1 MKSYRELPQ
10 GYRQILSIDLQKDK
24 KLALLVN
31 GMALLLA
38 GVMIAAALPLVPIRS
53 LFGNYGLL
61 GIGVKLAVMYGGMFV
76 YIILHEAVH
85 GIVMRRFSDAKVRF
99 GFTGLYAYAGSDAY
113 YCRKHYIVIA
123 LAPIVVWGIV
133 LGVLNLLVPQD
144 WFYVIYMIQI
154 MNVSGAAGD
163 LYVSWKMNRLPAD
176 ILVRDSG
183 VAMTVYSAEIRCN

>member
-1 MKSYRELPQ
+1 MNSYRELPQ
-10 GYRQILSIDLQKDK
+10 GYRQILHIDLQKDK

-31 GMALLLA
+31 GLALLICVVMIALLLA
-38 GVMIAAALPLVPIRS
+38 LAPIER
-53 LFGNYGLL
+53 LFRNSGRTELL
-61 GIGVKLAVMYGGMFV
+61 VKLAVMYGGMIV

-99 GFTGLYAYAGSDAY
+99 GFTGPYAYAGSDAY
-113 YCRKHYIVIA
+113 YCRRHYIIIA

-133 LGVLNLLVPQD
+133 LGILNVLVPED
-144 WFYVIYMIQI
+144 WFYVVYMIQMI
-154 MNVSGAAGD
+154 NISGAAGD

-183 VAMTVYSAEIRCN
+183 VAMTVYSAEG